1 MATVKDLA
9 DKLGVS
15 KPTIVKQLDAL
26 GLREDHAAPTGP
38 RGALEIDSFAAS
50 AIADA
55 ILKSRADDASD
66 DLAENATDRDSRPF
80 ETDGAVS
87 VYREYV
93 ESLKSALNDS
103 NSRYDRLA
111 VELDQKNAQIERLH
125 RQLEAANRTIERLS
139 TRSWFD
145 RMFNRGL
152 PERST
157 EEV

>member
-15 KPTIVKQLDAL
+15 KPTIVKQLDVL

-55 ILKSRADDASD
+55 ILKTRTDDEPD
-66 DLAENATDRDSRPF
+66 DRAENDTDRDSRAF
-80 ETDGAVS
+80 EDEGAIS

-93 ESLKSALNDS
+93 SSLKSALSDS

-111 VELDQKNAQIERLH
+111 AELDQKNAQIERLQ
-125 RQLEAANRTIERLS
+125 RQLESANKTIEKLS
-139 TRSWFD
+139 TRSWFE

-152 PERST
+152 PERSS
-157 EEV
+157 EEA

>member
-15 KPTIVKQLDAL
+15 KPTIVKQLDVL

-38 RGALEIDSFAAS
+38 RGAVEIDSFAAS

-55 ILKSRADDASD
+55 ILKTRPDDASD
-66 DLAENATDRDSRPF
+66 DRAENATDRDSRAF
-80 ETDGAVS
+80 EDEGAIS

-93 ESLKSALNDS
+93 GSLKSALSDS

-111 VELDQKNAQIERLH
+111 AELDQKNAQIERLQ
-125 RQLEAANRTIERLS
+125 RQLEAANKTIEKLS
-139 TRSWFD
+139 TRSWLD

-157 EEV
+157 EEA

>member
-15 KPTIVKQLDAL
+15 KPTIVKQLDVL

-55 ILKSRADDASD
+55 ILKTRTDDEPDDRAENDTDRESRA
-66 DLAENATDRDSRPF
+66 F
-80 ETDGAVS
+80 EDEGAIS

-93 ESLKSALNDS
+93 SSLKSALSDS

-111 VELDQKNAQIERLH
+111 AELDQKNAQIERLQ
-125 RQLEAANRTIERLS
+125 RQLESANKTIEKLS
-139 TRSWFD
+139 TRSWFE

-152 PERST
+152 PERSS
-157 EEV
+157 EEA

>member
-55 ILKSRADDASD
+55 ILKARTDDEPD
-66 DLAENATDRDSRPF
+66 DRAENDTDRDSRAF
-80 ETDGAVS
+80 EDEGAIA

-93 ESLKSALNDS
+93 SSLKSALSDS

-111 VELDQKNAQIERLH
+111 AELDQKNAQIERLQ
-125 RQLEAANRTIERLS
+125 RQLEAATKTIEKLS

-152 PERST
+152 PERTS
-157 EEV
+157 EES

>member
-1 MATVKDLA
+1 MASVKELA

-26 GLREDHAAPTGP
+26 GLRDEHSAPTGP
-38 RGALEIDSFAAS
+38 RGAIEIDSFAAS

-55 ILKSRADDASD
+55 ILKSRADDASG
-66 DLAENATDRDSRPF
+66 DLAENATDRDSRTF

-93 ESLKSALNDS
+93 DSLKSALGDS

-111 VELDQKNAQIERLH
+111 AELDQKNAQIERLQ
-125 RQLEAANRTIERLS
+125 RQLESANKTIEKLS
-139 TRSWFD
+139 TRSWFE

-152 PERST
+152 PERSS
-157 EEV
+157 EEA

>member
-1 MATVKDLA
+1 MATVKALA

-15 KPTIVKQLDAL
+15 KPTIVKQLDTL
-26 GLREDHAAPTGP
+26 GLREEHTEPSGP

-55 ILKSRADDASD
+55 ILKSRLDDAVED
-66 DLAENATDRDSRPF
+66 IPQEAAGCDLRPF
-80 ETDGAVS
+80 EASGAVE

-93 ESLKSALNDS
+93 SSLKSALSDS

-111 VELDQKNAQIERLH
+111 AELDQKNAQIERLQ
-125 RQLEAANRTIERLS
+125 RQLEISNKTIDRLS
-139 TRSWFD
+139 TRSWFE

-157 EEV
+157 EEA

>member
-1 MATVKDLA
+1 MASVKEWA

-26 GLREDHAAPTGP
+26 GLRDEHSAPTGP
-38 RGALEIDSFAAS
+38 RGAIEIDSFAAS

-55 ILKSRADDASD
+55 ILKSHADDASD
-66 DLAENATDRDSRPF
+66 DLAENATDRDSRTF

-93 ESLKSALNDS
+93 DSLKSALSDS

-111 VELDQKNAQIERLH
+111 AELDQKNAQIERLQ
-125 RQLEAANRTIERLS
+125 RQLEAANKTIEKLS
-139 TRSWFD
+139 TRSWLD

-152 PERST
+152 PERAT
-157 EEV
+157 EEA

>member
-55 ILKSRADDASD
+55 ILKTRTDDEPD
-66 DLAENATDRDSRPF
+66 DRAENDTDRDSRAF
-80 ETDGAVS
+80 EDEGAIA

-93 ESLKSALNDS
+93 SSLKSALSDS

-111 VELDQKNAQIERLH
+111 AELDQKNAQIERLQ
-125 RQLEAANRTIERLS
+125 RQLEAANKTIEKLS
-139 TRSWFD
+139 TRSWLD

-152 PERST
+152 PERAT
-157 EEV
+157 EEA

>member
-55 ILKSRADDASD
+55 ILKTRTDDEPD
-66 DLAENATDRDSRPF
+66 DRAENDTDRDSRAF
-80 ETDGAVS
+80 EDEGTIA

-93 ESLKSALNDS
+93 SSLKSALSDS

-111 VELDQKNAQIERLH
+111 AELDQKNAQIERLQ
-125 RQLEAANRTIERLS
+125 RQLEAATKTIEKLS

-152 PERST
+152 PERTS
-157 EEV
+157 EES

>member
-26 GLREDHAAPTGP
+26 GLREEHSAPTGP

-55 ILKSRADDASD
+55 VLKARPDDGGE
-66 DLAENATDRDSRPF
+66 DLTVNATDRDSRAS
-80 ETDGAVS
+80 ESDGAVS
-87 VYREYV
+87 VYRDYV
-93 ESLKSALNDS
+93 DALKTALGDS

-111 VELDQKNAQIERLH
+111 AELDQKNAQIERLQ
-125 RQLEAANRTIERLS
+125 RQLETANKTIEKLS
-139 TRSWFD
+139 TRSWLD

-152 PERST
+152 PERAT
-157 EEV
+157 VEA

>member
-55 ILKSRADDASD
+55 ILKTRTDDEPD
-66 DLAENATDRDSRPF
+66 DRAENATDRESRAF
-80 ETDGAVS
+80 EDEGAIS
-87 VYREYV
+87 VYRDYV
-93 ESLKSALNDS
+93 SSLKSALSDS

-111 VELDQKNAQIERLH
+111 AELDQKNAQIERLQ
-125 RQLEAANRTIERLS
+125 RQLETANKTIEKLS

-152 PERST
+152 PERTS
-157 EEV
+157 EES